1 MNMLAFY
8 FVELC
13 LVDFAMVKFSPSM
26 LAASAVYLAKC
37 TIKPSGEARWNATL
51 RRHSGYEDSELMYEI
66 SSPLSLYVYIFAYIN
81 RHIIDGSYL

>member
-26 LAASAVYLAKC
+26 LAASAVYLAKN
-37 TIKPSGEARWNATL
+37 TLKSGEEARWNATL
-51 RRHSGYEDSELMYEI
+51 KWHSGYKESDIM
-66 SSPLSLYVYIFAYIN
+66 
-81 RHIIDGSYL
+81 